1 LVKNTWQ
8 LQEAKNRLSTV
19 VDNALTR
26 GPQTI
31 TRHGIPA
38 VVVVAARE
46 FQHHQSRRKSIVEL
60 FEPARG
66 LNLSVRRDK
75 APTRTSDL

>member
-1 LVKNTWQ
+1 MKNTWQ

-31 TRHGIPA
+31 TRHGTPA

-46 FQHHQSRRKSIVEL
+46 FQHHQLRRKSIVEL